1 MNFIVIIKQYEL
13 DSNNLLWLQLEP
25 EPYLWG
31 SSGSAG
37 SAKRAEYTTQILKIL
52 GRLIIFMFV
61 LNFNFTSRLYER
73 LQEER
78 GITFAE
84 FKESAPPHF
93 RPPDPPPPLPSL
105 PSSRSVL
112 ASKLERKKR
121 KLSKKI
127 IPFSWLQQQKR
138 IIHLKGGGGGGGGLN
153 QTIAQG
159 EVKKIVTNFFIKW
172 TQQMGNSQ
180 SRVVNLDELA

>member
-1 MNFIVIIKQYEL
+1 MAVAGAGAAPVGQL
-13 DSNNLLWLQLEP
+13 RQCWLR
-25 EPYLWG
+25 
-31 SSGSAG
+31 
-37 SAKRAEYTTQILKIL
+37 KTC
-52 GRLIIFMFV
+52 RLIIFMFV

-105 PSSRSVL
+105 PSSLSVL

-121 KLSKKI
+121 NLSKKI

-138 IIHLKGGGGGGGGLN
+138 IIHLKGGMGGGLN
-153 QTIAQG
+153 
-159 EVKKIVTNFFIKW
+159 
-172 TQQMGNSQ
+172 
-180 SRVVNLDELA
+180 